1 MDVMGAMRDWR
12 SITGGNKSFASITSG
27 GGQFSS
33 SSKTHLPVI
42 LLPSSVRQ
50 GQSSR
55 HMQEPSKILSA
66 NKVHSRTVEDSL
78 G

>member
-55 HMQEPSKILSA
+55 HKQEPTKNQSA
-66 NKVHSRTVEDSL
+66 NKVQSRTGEASL